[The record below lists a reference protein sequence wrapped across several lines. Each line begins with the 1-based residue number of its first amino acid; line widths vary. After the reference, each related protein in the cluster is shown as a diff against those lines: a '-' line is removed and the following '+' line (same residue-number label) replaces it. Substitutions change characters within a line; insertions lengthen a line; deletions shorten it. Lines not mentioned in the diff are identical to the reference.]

1 LDALDFFM
9 FTQWSRRGAGVAAIW
24 CVAMKYHAQIGIDNY
39 II

>member
-1 LDALDFFM
+1 M
-9 FTQWSRRGAGVAAIW
+9 FTRWLRRGAGGSNAGVAAIW